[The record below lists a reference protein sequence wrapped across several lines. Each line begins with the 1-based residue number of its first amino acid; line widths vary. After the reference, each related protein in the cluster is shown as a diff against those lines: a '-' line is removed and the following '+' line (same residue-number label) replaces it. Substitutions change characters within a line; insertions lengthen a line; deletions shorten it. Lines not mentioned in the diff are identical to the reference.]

1 MGGSQ
6 SDKNVQLC
14 ADRFKKRRSWRMTPL
29 PPRRPILE
37 ETVREDANRL
47 IWNCANNRSFIRV
60 LSPPSL
66 HSHTKWPRY
75 LCHLALQ
82 SSSSTTFKGDGARGG
97 RLTRGAT
104 WTRESFG
111 EDNYITINRM
121 KPVGMCLCDFLLCRL
136 LLSPFPPQPH
146 TSLNRPEIGMD
157 VSTLFTCTHSYASPP
172 PSIFNS
178 TGCEHSIIIS
188 EPS

>member
-47 IWNCANNRSFIRV
+47 FSNCANNRSFIRV
-60 LSPPSL
+60 LSPPS
-66 HSHTKWPRY
+66 SVSIHTQKWPSRY

-82 SSSSTTFKGDGARGG
+82 SSSLNIVEGAGARGG

-111 EDNYITINRM
+111 HYITINRM

-157 VSTLFTCTHSYASPP
+157 
-172 PSIFNS
+172 
-178 TGCEHSIIIS
+178 GCLNFVHVHALVCFSS
-188 EPS
+188 SLHLQ